1 MIHGIMMPGKHR
13 DGRESSQLGEGQ
25 GKNLVR
31 KVAFEKYLEGWVRF
45 QEAEIG
51 WWDVHPCL

>member
-51 WWDVHPCL
+51 W